1 MRTHPEH
8 FWLGLLAALA
18 IALWLVRAIMLP
30 FVLGMAVG
38 YLLDPLVGR
47 LERRGISRAAAAG
60 VMVATTYGVA
70 IFGILLLAP
79 LLARQIINLV
89 TNLPAYAHTAYERLS
104 PLLHR
109 LLATSGGSRVA
120 DLATTAA
127 QRATELFG
135 SIASGLVGQGLA
147 LINLALLLAITP
159 LVAFYLLRDW
169 PKLLAEIDSWLPHE
183 HADTIRAQARAI
195 DAVLAGF
202 ARGTAIVC
210 ATLAGYYAIALT
222 VVGLESGLAIGLT
235 AGAVSFVPY
244 LGTLG
249 GASVA
254 VGMAAFQF
262 WPDWSRVAV
271 VLGIFAVGQLLN
283 DYVLTPNLVGD
294 KVRLHPL
301 WVLFALLA
309 GGALFGFVG
318 VVIAVPV
325 SAVIG
330 VLARFAIAQYKNS
343 ELYRETAAR

>member
-1 MRTHPEH
+1 MTTHPER
-8 FWLGLLAALA
+8 FWLGLLAVLV
-18 IALWLVRAIMLP
+18 IALWLVRAILLP

-120 DLATTAA
+120 NLATTAA

-169 PKLLAEIDSWLPHE
+169 PKLLAEVDSWLPPE
-183 HADTIRAQARAI
+183 HANTIRVQARAI

-210 ATLAGYYAIALT
+210 ATLAVYYAIALT
-222 VVGLESGLAIGLT
+222 VVGLESGLTIGLT

-249 GASVA
+249 GASV
-254 VGMAAFQF
+254 
-262 WPDWSRVAV
+262 
-271 VLGIFAVGQLLN
+271 AVGQLLN

-309 GGALFGFVG
+309 GGVLLGFVG

-325 SAVIG
+325 SAAIG
-330 VLARFAIAQYKNS
+330 VLARFAIARYKES
-343 ELYRETAAR
+343 ALYRGKDAGGVG